1 MMTLSGFECQEVRWR
16 ENPPL
21 HSRDFRHL
29 YAVENEALKAQDI
42 HHLKAHGCLAFEKRI
57 RVCKIDSKRQ
67 AAQFIIVEVSNG

>member
-1 MMTLSGFECQEVRWR
+1 
-16 ENPPL
+16 
-21 HSRDFRHL
+21 L